1 MTQKISF
8 AGGFAMGFAALAIAV
23 SSSSSAWAQKTWTG
37 GGANRNWTTAANWG
51 PAPGGAPTTGQS
63 VTFGG
68 ASPGTVN
75 LPGAGTARL
84 GNVTISS
91 GAYDFVGG
99 TMVLGAVSLTNNG
112 TVSISN
118 ISVGP
123 GNTATLTGSGV
134 TTLTNITGGGNFSV
148 RGNVVWSG
156 NVTDFATGIQVDEG
170 GSLTVTGNYFNDT
183 RSLTVNGGVL
193 KGNGVDP
200 FSTSTNGFDMNPGVP
215 NGSDPGVV
223 LSVFDATTF
232 DKVISNDGIVD
243 VDASFAGTLDI
254 DVSPLAA
261 ALPNNASLRLFTFDP
276 LQKNGAFTGV
286 NLTGASSGPYAGLSF
301 ADQGGGVWQTLNA
314 TNGQYLIFN
323 ENTGYLVVVPEPST
337 IAFAGIGIGM
347 AGWSAWKKR
356 RLAKVLA
363 KK

>member
-37 GGANRNWTTAANWG
+37 SGTNRNWTTAANWSSS
-51 PAPGGAPTTGQS
+51 GAPTTGQS
-63 VTFGG
+63 VTFAG
-68 ASPGTVN
+68 ASQGAVN

-91 GAYDFVGG
+91 GTYEFNGG
-99 TMVLGAVSLTNNG
+99 AMVLGAVSLTNNG
-112 TVSISN
+112 TVSIAN
-118 ISVGP
+118 LSVGP
-123 GNTATLTGSGV
+123 GNTASLLGTGV
-134 TTLTNITGGGNFSV
+134 TTITNITGGGNISV
-148 RGNVVWSG
+148 RGDVVWQG
-156 NVTDFATGIQVDEG
+156 GVTDFATGIQVDEN

-183 RSLTVNGGVL
+183 RGLAVNGGVL

-200 FSTSTNGFDMNPGVP
+200 FSTSTDGFDMNLGVP
-215 NGSDPGVV
+215 GGTAPSVV
-223 LSVFDATTF
+223 LSVFDVATF
-232 DKVISNDGIVD
+232 DKVISNNGVTDAD
-243 VDASFAGTLDI
+243 VSFAGNLDI
-254 DVSPLAA
+254 DVAPLAG
-261 ALPNNASLRLFTFDP
+261 ALPNNSSLRLFTFDP
-276 LQKNGAFTGV
+276 LQKNGSFASV
-286 NLTGASSGPYAGLSF
+286 NLTGASGGPYDGLSF
-301 ADQGGGVWQTLNA
+301 VDQGGGIWQTGDA
-314 TNGQYLIFN
+314 GGQYLVFN